1 MKNPYEKVVPLRTRF
16 QARPLL
22 YEWKNLEL
30 GQKGRGTMSL
40 LLLIV
45 VLLIVFG
52 GLPNWGY
59 HNYGY
64 GPSGIGGIILIILII
79 LLLTGRLNF

>member
-1 MKNPYEKVVPLRTRF
+1 
-16 QARPLL
+16 
-22 YEWKNLEL
+22 
-30 GQKGRGTMSL
+30 MSL

-52 GLPNWGY
+52 GLPTWGY

-64 GPSGIGGIILIILII
+64 GPSGIGGIILIVVIVLF
-79 LLLTGRLNF
+79 LSGRLQI

>member
-1 MKNPYEKVVPLRTRF
+1 
-16 QARPLL
+16 
-22 YEWKNLEL
+22 
-30 GQKGRGTMSL
+30 MSL
-40 LLLIV
+40 LLLIILL
-45 VLLIVFG
+45 VLVLG

-59 HNYGY
+59 HNLGY